1 MNLFSIYVKVLL
13 DPYLQVLTHFTAN
26 GASQVALVVTNLPAN
41 AGDVGDRSSVL
52 RSVRFPGG
60 GNDNPL
66 RHS

>member
-1 MNLFSIYVKVLL
+1 MNLFSIFVKVLL
-13 DPYLQVLTHFTAN
+13 DPCQVLTHFTAN
-26 GASQVALVVTNLPAN
+26 GASQVALVVMNLPAN
-41 AGDVGDRSSVL
+41 AGDVGDRSSIL